1 MDIKDRVDKL
11 TKDLKDKELVQSTAG
26 QHGEALRKAAAR
38 KKVNLLKGD
47 PIKPEGGSMDRKE
60 HESKV
65 AELNAKEMDIK
76 PGANVDESSSNDS
89 NLKRKLAG
97 LDSNSASQ
105 LSKGLTS
112 IGSTDAGSGAMN
124 GAIQAGMMSG
134 GNPYAM
140 AGGALMGLLQSRE
153 NRKRQEALIR
163 SQVIKEQQLAEQR
176 KEAAIEGLRGDIGKA
191 FRGASKGIVI

>member
-1 MDIKDRVDKL
+1 M
-11 TKDLKDKELVQSTAG
+11 Q
-26 QHGEALRKAAAR
+26 
-38 KKVNLLKGD
+38 LLKV
-47 PIKPEGGSMDRKE
+47 KAGS
-60 HESKV
+60 ST
-65 AELNAKEMDIK
+65 EL
-76 PGANVDESSSNDS
+76 
-89 NLKRKLAG
+89 
-97 LDSNSASQ
+97 SQ
-105 LSKGLTS
+105 GLTS

-191 FRGASKGIVI
+191 FRGASKGIII

>member
-1 MDIKDRVDKL
+1 MTIEKV
-11 TKDLKDKELVQSTAG
+11 VQQVSQSKKHTNLDD
-26 QHGEALRKAAAR
+26 EYSKVTRKAAAI
-38 KKVNLLKGD
+38 KGLAAKKDTGLEKTESVGEQVSKVNKKESDGIVKGD
-47 PIKPEGGSMDRKE
+47 AALESESPKPNRLG
-60 HESKV
+60 
-65 AELNAKEMDIK
+65 
-76 PGANVDESSSNDS
+76 
-89 NLKRKLAG
+89 LKSG
-97 LDSNSASQ
+97 SASD
-105 LSKGLTS
+105 LSQGLQS
-112 IGSTDAGSGAMN
+112 IGSTDAAGGAMN

-153 NRKRQEALIR
+153 NKKKAEALIR